1 MRIIHKLLLAFLSIG
16 LLVGIAGYIAVTKA
30 ERVLISTIGEETV
43 GMATALM
50 YEIDEGVFERIEFLQ
65 IYAQQ
70 KQLASTAKRSNKI
83 FDKFTNRQDYI
94 NTTDRDWKAK
104 RNTPR
109 IKSVLNSPLSIEFAK
124 LIAAYEKEY
133 GFRIFSEIYLTNQY
147 GVVIAA
153 SQRTSDYLQAD
164 EQWYQ
169 QTLAEEKFWIGEIEY
184 DESSETIGA
193 DIVINLYDNAGKHVG
208 ILKAVLNIADSIR
221 NLQDY
226 QSIERHQDTTLK
238 LITNKGELLYSS
250 ENKNKKPM
258 QPISQAILSGFKK
271 NISGSGYFI
280 GTSDKEGNHDE
291 LFARAYSAGFRSYK
305 GLDWSIILEHE
316 KSELLEPVIE
326 LNNQFMWL
334 LIFTFLLT
342 GMLSF
347 VVARSLS
354 RPLEKLGK
362 ASIAIG
368 KGQLDTR
375 LDITSKDEM
384 GSLGTLINEM
394 VESLQ
399 RTTVSKSYLDKIVEN
414 MMDSLVVLSPQGVI
428 EKINR
433 TTLDLLGYE
442 EQELIGQSI
451 ASIFTEEDE
460 ESFFLKRN
468 GIVELIRMGS
478 VRNIEKNYLTKDGRK
493 IPVLFS
499 AAVMHD
505 SDESVQGLV
514 CIVKDINKHK
524 QAKQELQKKSHDLG
538 ERVKELDC
546 YFSLSQIIRIPDLS
560 EKELF
565 ARTVSIIPPG
575 WQYPDITCA
584 RISYDGNIYTSQD
597 FKKTSWRLA
606 TYINLYGEGRGEV
619 EVFYMEECSGSDEG
633 PFLNEERAL
642 LDHVALTL
650 AETLM
655 KMGTDKHLRESEE
668 QNRLI
673 LESTSDGI
681 YAVDLTGRC
690 TICNRSAVEMLGY
703 HSATEII
710 GKDTHSLFHYKYQD
724 GAVYPQKEC
733 SLLRN
738 HEKDIVVDEYFWRAD
753 GNGFPVQ
760 CRPSPIFRD
769 NELIGSVI
777 SFTDMTKQ
785 RNTELQLRQAQKL
798 ESIGQLAAGIAHEI
812 NTPTQFVN
820 DNTSFL
826 GEAFEDYKE
835 LMEAYERIRREVPTG
850 GVSEEMLKAVD
861 ELAEEKDI
869 EFLNKEIPQAIK
881 QSQEGLERIGKIV
894 RAMKEFSH
902 PGVDEKTLID
912 INKAI
917 ETTINVSRNEWKYHC
932 DIKTDLNPDLPLV
945 PCLLGEINQ
954 VFLNLIVN
962 ASYAIADV
970 VGKSGDMGVIRIATR
985 QDDDWIEIVV
995 SDTGSGIPKE
1005 IKERI
1010 FDPFFTTKEVGK
1022 GSGQGLSIA
1031 WSTIVDKHG
1040 GTIEVESEEGKG
1052 TTFTLRLPVEVP
1064 KQIVNEMNSEMS

>member
-1 MRIIHKLLLAFLSIG
+1 MRIIHKLLLAFLFIT
-16 LLVGIAGYIAVTKA
+16 LLMGAAGYIAVHHS
-30 ERVLISTIGEETV
+30 ERVLINTIGEESV
-43 GMATALM
+43 GMAAALM
-50 YEIDEGVFERIEFLQ
+50 YEVDEGIFDRIEFLK
-65 IYAQQ
+65 IYAQHD
-70 KQLASTAKRSNKI
+70 LASEAIRSNKV
-83 FDKFTNRQDYI
+83 FDKYANPQDYI
-94 NTTDRDWKAK
+94 NTIDRDWKAK
-104 RNTPR
+104 LTTPP
-109 IKSVLNSPLSIEFAK
+109 IKAVLNSHLSVHFAD

-133 GFRIFSEIYLTNQY
+133 GFRVYSEMELTNQY

-153 SQRTSDYLQAD
+153 WPRTSDYLQAD

-169 QTLAEEKFWIGEIEY
+169 QAKAEEEFWVGEIEY
-184 DESSETIGA
+184 DESSDSIGA
-193 DIVINLYDNAGKHVG
+193 DVVINLYDDAGNYVG
-208 ILKAVLNIADSIR
+208 IFKAVINIVDAIRSIR
-221 NLQDY
+221 DY
-226 QSIERHQDTTLK
+226 FKIKSHVNHASMVTK
-238 LITNKGELLYSS
+238 VITRTGQALYSS
-250 ENKNKKPM
+250 DNKKLM
-258 QPISQAILSGFKK
+258 QPISQVILSDFEK
-271 NISGSGYFI
+271 NVSGDGYFI
-280 GTSDKEGNHDE
+280 ATNEKTGNKDE
-291 LFARAYSAGFRSYK
+291 LYARAYSKGFRDYNSK
-305 GLDWSIILEHE
+305 GWSIIIKHDKDEIL
-316 KSELLEPVIE
+316 KPVKDMHD
-326 LNNQFMWL
+326 QFIALMSL
-334 LIFTFLLT
+334 TIFLT
-342 GMLSF
+342 GLLSF
-347 VVARSLS
+347 IVARSLS
-354 RPLEKLGK
+354 RPLEKLGE

-384 GSLGTLINEM
+384 GSLSTLINEM

-399 RTTVSKSYLDKIVEN
+399 RSTVSKSYLDRIVEN
-414 MMDSLVVLSPQGVI
+414 MIDSLVVLSPQGVI
-428 EKINR
+428 EKVNR

-442 EQELIGQSI
+442 EQELIGQPI
-451 ASIFTEEDE
+451 VSIFAEEEE

-478 VRNIEKNYLTKDGRK
+478 VRNIEKTYLAKNGTK
-493 IPVLFS
+493 ISVLFS
-499 AAVMHD
+499 AAVMHH

-514 CIVKDINKHK
+514 CIVKDISKRK
-524 QAKQELQKKSHDLG
+524 QTEQELQKKSHDLG

-546 YFSLSQIIRIPDLS
+546 YFSLFQIIQIANLS
-560 EKELF
+560 EKDLF
-565 ARTVSIIPPG
+565 ARTVNIMPSA

-597 FKKTSWRLA
+597 FKETSWRLA

-619 EVFYMEECSGSDEG
+619 EVFYMEECSESDEG
-633 PFLNEERAL
+633 PFLNEERVL

-655 KMGTDKHLRESEE
+655 KMDTDKHLRESEE

-681 YAVDLTGRC
+681 YAVDLAGVC
-690 TICNRSAVEMLGY
+690 TICNRSAVQMLGY

-724 GAVYPQKEC
+724 GVEYPQKDC

-760 CRPSPIFRD
+760 CRPSPIIHD
-769 NELIGSVI
+769 NEVIGSVI
-777 SFTDMTKQ
+777 SFTDMTEQ

-826 GEAFEDYKE
+826 GDAFKDYKE
-835 LMEAYERIRREVPTG
+835 LMAAYEHIRRSVPTG
-850 GVSEEMLKAVD
+850 EVSENMLKAVD

-869 EFLNKEIPQAIK
+869 EFLNEEIPQAIK

-917 ETTINVSRNEWKYHC
+917 KTTINVSRNEWKYHC
-932 DIKTDLNPDLPLV
+932 DIETDLAPDLPLV

-954 VFLNLIVN
+954 MFLNLIVN

-970 VGKSGDMGVIRIATR
+970 VGKSGEMGEIRIATR
-985 QDDDWIEIVV
+985 QDDDWVEIVV

-1040 GTIEVESEEGKG
+1040 GTIEVESEVGKG
-1052 TTFTLRLPVEVP
+1052 STFIIRLPV
-1064 KQIVNEMNSEMS
+1064 KQLGHDGK